1 MKTRFGPLFVIASL
15 IITALLAQPVDAV
28 TVTTGR

>member
-1 MKTRFGPLFVIASL
+1 MKTRFVPLFVIASL

-28 TVTTGR
+28 SVAAGR